1 LKHHHVKTSIAFVI
15 FLFHTSLGAAA
26 ELFVAPVPLGADTN
40 PGTREKPKADVQ
52 QVIWSLKPGDTLTI
66 LPGTYTQTFSFAK
79 SGTAEAP
86 VTVRGDA
93 SGAVI
98 FDGAT
103 LPAAGVEF
111 SMIAVSANFITIE
124 GLDIRNSPGWGI
136 SVWGK
141 TNATLRGNKMT
152 GCSWGGITAGFT
164 DLTTL
169 HDMLIEGNTLSDNCR
184 VNAEHKTLG
193 GWPASL
199 SVGGTR
205 CTVRGNLVERGHG
218 EGISAGGDQ
227 ITIESNVVRD
237 HFSAAIYLDNATKC
251 VVRRNFVQQRSE
263 SPYYS
268 AGKAPGYLTE
278 GRSISTGIQLANE
291 RPIHGHPNPSAD
303 SLIEENTVVGAKAAL
318 YYGEYQRG
326 GGLKRTRFE
335 RNTFVDGSV
344 ELLHLDPSAGH
355 ADNVFA
361 ENRCVQTVERPV
373 VNATSIPPGFRFSN
387 NQWLGLQP
395 PAPFV
400 K

>member
-1 LKHHHVKTSIAFVI
+1 MKTLITYALAF
-15 FLFHTSLGAAA
+15 LTAAAMSATAA

-40 PGTREKPKADVQ
+40 PGTREGPKADVQ
-52 QVIWSLKPGDTLTI
+52 QVIWSLKPGDTLTL
-66 LPGTYTQTFSFAK
+66 LPGTYTQPFSFAK
-79 SGTAEAP
+79 SGTAETP
-86 VTVRGDA
+86 ITVRGDA
-93 SGAVI
+93 SGEVI
-98 FDGAT
+98 LDGAA
-103 LPAAGVEF
+103 LPTAGPEF

-124 GLDIRNSPGWGI
+124 KLEIRRSPGWGI

-141 TNATLRGNKMT
+141 TNATLRGNKIT
-152 GCSWGGITAGFT
+152 GCSQGGITASFT

-169 HDMLIEGNTLSDNCR
+169 HDVLIEDNTMSDNCSA
-184 VNAEHKTLG
+184 NAEHKTVG

-205 CTVRGNLVERGHG
+205 CMVRGNLVERGHG
-218 EGISAGGDQ
+218 EGIAVGGDQ

-237 HFSAAIYLDNATKC
+237 HFSAGIYLDNATKC
-251 VVRRNFVQQRSE
+251 VVRKNFIQQRSE
-263 SPYYS
+263 PPFYS

-291 RPIHGHPNPSAD
+291 RPFHGHPNPSAD
-303 SLIEENTVVGAKAAL
+303 NLIEENIVIGAKAAL

-344 ELLHLDPSAGH
+344 ELLHLDPSVGH

-361 ENRCVQTVERPV
+361 DNRCVQTLERPV
-373 VNATSIPPGFRFSN
+373 VNATNIPPGFRFSN
-387 NQWLGLQP
+387 NQWFGAMP
-395 PAPFV
+395 PTPFR

>member
-1 LKHHHVKTSIAFVI
+1 MKTLITYALAF
-15 FLFHTSLGAAA
+15 LTAAAMSATAA

-40 PGTREKPKADVQ
+40 PGTREGPKADVQ
-52 QVIWSLKPGDTLTI
+52 QVIWSLKPGDTLTL
-66 LPGTYTQTFSFAK
+66 LPGTYTQPFSFAK
-79 SGTAEAP
+79 SGTAETP
-86 VTVRGDA
+86 ITVRGDA
-93 SGAVI
+93 SGEVI
-98 FDGAT
+98 LDGAA
-103 LPAAGVEF
+103 LPTAGPEF

-124 GLDIRNSPGWGI
+124 KLEIRRSPGWGI

-141 TNATLRGNKMT
+141 TNATLRGNKIT
-152 GCSWGGITAGFT
+152 GCSQGGITASFT

-169 HDMLIEGNTLSDNCR
+169 HDVLIEDNTMSDNCCA
-184 VNAEHKTLG
+184 NAEHKTVG

-205 CTVRGNLVERGHG
+205 CMVRGNLVERGHG
-218 EGISAGGDQ
+218 EGIAVGGDQ

-237 HFSAAIYLDNATKC
+237 HFSAGIYLDNATKC
-251 VVRRNFVQQRSE
+251 VVRKNFIQQRSE
-263 SPYYS
+263 PPFYS

-291 RPIHGHPNPSAD
+291 RPFHGHPNPSAD
-303 SLIEENTVVGAKAAL
+303 NLIEENIVIGAKAAL

-344 ELLHLDPSAGH
+344 ELLHLDPSVGH

-361 ENRCVQTVERPV
+361 DNRCVQTLERPV
-373 VNATSIPPGFRFSN
+373 VNATNIPPGFRFSN
-387 NQWLGLQP
+387 NQWFGAMP
-395 PAPFV
+395 PTPFR

>member
-1 LKHHHVKTSIAFVI
+1 MKTLITYALAF
-15 FLFHTSLGAAA
+15 LTTAAMSATAA

-40 PGTREKPKADVQ
+40 PGTREGPKADVQ
-52 QVIWSLKPGDTLTI
+52 QVIWSLKPGDTLTL
-66 LPGTYTQTFSFAK
+66 LPGTYTQPFSFAK
-79 SGTAEAP
+79 SGTAETP
-86 VTVRGDA
+86 ITVRGDA
-93 SGAVI
+93 SGEVI
-98 FDGAT
+98 LDGAA
-103 LPAAGVEF
+103 LPTAGPEF

-124 GLDIRNSPGWGI
+124 KLEIRRSPGWGI

-141 TNATLRGNKMT
+141 TNATLRGNKIT
-152 GCSWGGITAGFT
+152 GCSQGGITASFT
-164 DLTTL
+164 DMTTL
-169 HDMLIEGNTLSDNCR
+169 HDVLIEDNTISNNCCA
-184 VNAEHKTLG
+184 NAEHKTLG

-218 EGISAGGDQ
+218 EGIAVGGDQ

-237 HFSAAIYLDNATKC
+237 HFSAGIYLDNATKC
-251 VVRRNFVQQRSE
+251 VVRKNFIQQRSE
-263 SPYYS
+263 PSFYS
-268 AGKAPGYLTE
+268 AGKTPGYLTE

-291 RPIHGHPNPSAD
+291 RPFHGHPNPSAD
-303 SLIEENTVVGAKAAL
+303 NLIEENIVVGAKAAL

-361 ENRCVQTVERPV
+361 DNRCVQTLERPV
-373 VNATSIPPGFRFSN
+373 VNATNIPPGFRFSN
-387 NQWLGLQP
+387 NQWFGTMP
-395 PAPFV
+395 PTPFR

>member
-1 LKHHHVKTSIAFVI
+1 MKTSIAFFI
-15 FLFHTSLGAAA
+15 FLLHTSLGAAA

-66 LPGTYTQTFSFAK
+66 LPGTYTQPFSFAK

-86 VTVRGDA
+86 ITVRGDA
-93 SGAVI
+93 SGEVI
-98 FDGAT
+98 LDGAA
-103 LPAAGVEF
+103 LPAAGPEF
-111 SMIAVSANFITIE
+111 CMIAVSANFITIE
-124 GLDIRNSPGWGI
+124 KLEIRRSPGWGI

-141 TNATLRGNKMT
+141 TNTTLRRNKIT
-152 GCSWGGITAGFT
+152 GCSQGGITASFT

-169 HDMLIEGNTLSDNCR
+169 HDVLIEGNTLSDNCR

-218 EGISAGGDQ
+218 EGIAVGGDQ
-227 ITIESNVVRD
+227 ITIENNVVRD
-237 HFSAAIYLDNATKC
+237 HFSAGIYLDNATNC
-251 VVRRNFVQQRSE
+251 VVRKNLVQQRSE
-263 SPYYS
+263 QPYYS

-291 RPIHGHPNPSAD
+291 RPFHGHPNPSAD
-303 SLIEENTVVGAKAAL
+303 NLIEENTVVGAKAAL

-344 ELLHLDPSAGH
+344 ELLHFDPSAGH

-361 ENRCVQTVERPV
+361 DNRCVQTLERPV
-373 VNATSIPPGFRFSN
+373 VNATSIPQGFRFSN
-387 NQWLGLQP
+387 NQWLGAQP